1 MTDPIFQLVCSSTLA
16 DRGEKDVAGG
26 EVGGKKLINM
36 IFSLVVFFT
45 EKMRSLHRQ

>member
-45 EKMRSLHRQ
+45 EKMRSPHRQ